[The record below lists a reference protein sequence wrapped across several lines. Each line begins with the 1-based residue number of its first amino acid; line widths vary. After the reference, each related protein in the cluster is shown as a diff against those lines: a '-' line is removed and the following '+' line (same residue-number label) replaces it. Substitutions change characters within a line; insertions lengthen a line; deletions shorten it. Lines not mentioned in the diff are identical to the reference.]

1 MDNNA
6 ILTKDNLIKR
16 QWKGD
21 PTCYLCH
28 LPETVNHLLFNC
40 SVAKVVWATV
50 ATCLGASNIPT
61 SFDQSWRWCEQ
72 WIPKGNQFYAV
83 GIAATCWSIWKMRK
97 IICFD
102 GKKFHNPLEIVS
114 HACAL
119 MKFWEGLQKEVD
131 KEALIK
137 GMETMIK
144 IAVQL
149 LSKKNQA
156 AGQSNLLQDATGKDE
171 ENKESDR

>member
-1 MDNNA
+1 ME
-6 ILTKDNLIKR
+6 R
-16 QWKGD
+16 W
-21 PTCYLCH
+21 CYFCH
-28 LPETVNHLLFNC
+28 LPEPVNHLFFNC

-83 GIAATCWSIWKMRK
+83 GIAAICWSIWKMRN
-97 IICFD
+97 IIYFH

-119 MKFWEGLQKEVD
+119 MKFWVGLQKEDD

-137 GMETMIK
+137 GVETMIK